1 MGVFKYIKEVYMST
15 VRMNITLP
23 EDVGK
28 MLAEVN
34 NKSAYIAEAIKEK
47 KRMEDK
53 AKMRKQLAVA
63 YQKAAE
69 EDYETYREWEDT
81 LKDGIE

>member
-1 MGVFKYIKEVYMST
+1 MST

-23 EDVGK
+23 EDVGRI
-28 MLAEVN
+28 LAKVP

-69 EDYETYREWEDT
+69 EDYDTYKEWEDT

>member
-1 MGVFKYIKEVYMST
+1 
-15 VRMNITLP
+15 MNITLP

-53 AKMRKQLAVA
+53 AKMRKQLAIA

-69 EDYETYREWEDT
+69 EDYEIYREWEDT

>member
-1 MGVFKYIKEVYMST
+1 MGT

-28 MLAEVN
+28 ILAEVN

-47 KRMEDK
+47 KRIEDK
-53 AKMRKQLAVA
+53 AKMRKKLAVA

-69 EDYETYREWEDT
+69 EDYETYKEWEDT
-81 LKDGIE
+81 LKDGID

>member
-1 MGVFKYIKEVYMST
+1 MST

-23 EDVGK
+23 EDVGRI
-28 MLAEVN
+28 LAKVN

-47 KRMEDK
+47 KRVEDK
-53 AKMRKQLAVA
+53 AKIRKQLAVA

-69 EDYETYREWEDT
+69 EDYDTYKEWEDT